1 MAQIEVIDLDK
12 CEFEVVDDILT
23 VTTTQRIN
31 ENTFYLNEA
40 TGDLYFNN
48 IMPWDGLYY
57 ELKDNGDYERVWGGS
72 NV

>member
-1 MAQIEVIDLDK
+1 MAQIEIIDLDK

-31 ENTFYLNEA
+31 ENTFYLDEA

-48 IMPWDGLYY
+48 IMP
-57 ELKDNGDYERVWGGS
+57 
-72 NV
+72 

>member
-12 CEFEVVDDILT
+12 CEFEVVGETLT
-23 VTTTQRIN
+23 VTTSQRIN
-31 ENTFYLNEA
+31 ENTFYLDEA

-57 ELKDNGDYERVWGGS
+57 ELKENGDYMRVWGGS
-72 NV
+72 DV